1 MSPLDPL
8 FAPRSIAIIGASP
21 RVDSPGGILLHNL
34 SGFRGDIYPVT
45 PAHREIRG
53 LTCYPEPAA
62 LPKDVDLAVILRPA
76 VEVPALVSGLRN
88 RCGFAIVVSA
98 GFAETGRGELQEE
111 LARAGRETGV
121 RLLGPNCLG
130 VFNPARRLDTF
141 FLPADKMR
149 RPRRGNVAV
158 VSQSGAVLISLLEAL
173 AEMGVGV
180 SRAVNYGNAVDLD
193 APELYDYLADEDETA
208 VVLAYLESVGD
219 GRRFI
224 AAARRLEERKPLL
237 LLKAGKERSGQSAAL
252 SHTGRLAGRYEVFS
266 SILRQTGLREVG
278 EFEELLDG
286 ARALSLQRQVPGVRV
301 GIITNAG
308 GAGVLAVDAC
318 MRGGLEIPPLPRDV
332 REGLRQLFPP
342 FYAVGNPLD
351 LTGQVRDADYEKALA
366 ALRDHYDA
374 FLVIALTGVAGVTLG
389 LADILGKFR
398 ADTSKPLVAHVAQG
412 SLADKVE
419 NLLAKSGIPAFPTP
433 ERAARGI
440 RLLLRGKE

>member
-1 MSPLDPL
+1 MNLLDPL
-8 FAPRSIAIIGASP
+8 FSPRSIALIGASP
-21 RVDSPGGILLHNL
+21 RTDSPGGILLHNL

-62 LPKDVDLAVILRPA
+62 LPENADLAVILRPA
-76 VEVPALVSGLRN
+76 VEVPAIVAGLRN
-88 RCGFAIVVSA
+88 RCRYAIVVSA

-111 LARAGRETGV
+111 LARTGREAGI

-141 FLPADKMR
+141 FLPADRMR

-158 VSQSGAVLISLLEAL
+158 VSQSGAVLVSLLEAL
-173 AEMGVGV
+173 AKMGAGV

-193 APELYDYLADEDETA
+193 APELYDYLADDDETA

-224 AAARRLEERKPLL
+224 ESARRLAGRKPLL
-237 LLKAGKERSGQSAAL
+237 LLKAGKERSGQSAAF

-266 SILRQTGLREVG
+266 SILRQSGLREVG
-278 EFEELLDG
+278 EFEELHDG
-286 ARALSLQRQVPGVRV
+286 ARALSLQRQVPGARV

-332 REGLRQLFPP
+332 QEGLRQLFPP

-351 LTGQVRDADYEKALA
+351 LTGQVRDADYGKALA
-366 ALRDHYDA
+366 ALRNHYDA

-389 LADILGKFR
+389 LADILVKFR
-398 ADTSKPLVAHVAQG
+398 AGTSKPLVAHVAQG
-412 SLADKVE
+412 SLARRLE
-419 NLLAKSGIPAFPTP
+419 NLLVKSGIPAFPTP

-440 RLLLRGKE
+440 RLLLGGEG